1 MLISGSIHGH
11 KQTWRPETLPS
22 KLVLEVNI
30 YSLTH
35 EGVSSLWE
43 DPLGVHGLNRPSPLS
58 PAPEFL

>member
-1 MLISGSIHGH
+1 MLISGSTH

-22 KLVLEVNI
+22 KHGSEYLQ
-30 YSLTH
+30 TH

-43 DPLGVHGLNRPSPLS
+43 DPLGVHGLKRPSPLS